1 MRLFSKSF
9 RTALAISGALII
21 SVSAFALRPGQTL
34 DQAATDAEITRL
46 TSKILE
52 KSQFAHHPLDDEL
65 AGKFLD
71 RYLDTLDGQH
81 MLFLQSDVDE
91 FARFKSTLAQATRR
105 DGDSSPARVIFAR
118 YLERLDQRAAYVAQ
132 LLRTEHF
139 DFSNDERYSYD
150 RKNAPRPAN
159 LTAAQQLWRQHLRSE
174 YLQEKLSGKKEGEIA
189 QILTRRAERQVQT
202 MRKLD
207 DQTIL
212 GSYLN
217 ALAHVYDPHSD
228 YMGHEE
234 MQSFGALMNLSLVGI
249 GASLQSD
256 DGYCKIREIVPGG
269 PAARSGQLKIGD
281 RIVGVAQENGE
292 LTDLVDMPLPQAVE
306 LIRGKKGTTVRLT
319 IIPAGAADDA
329 TRKTVSIVRDEI
341 KLEDQQAKARIVDFP
356 GREGRHSA
364 HRRDRFAWILRRRAG
379 QFRTVCD
386 ERCRASFEKA
396 ETGKRHR
403 NHP

>member
-1 MRLFSKSF
+1 MKIFSQSL
-9 RTALAISGALII
+9 RSALAISSALII
-21 SVSAFALRPGQTL
+21 SVSAFALQPADRL

-71 RYLDTLDGQH
+71 RYLDALDGQH

-118 YLERLDQRAAYVAQ
+118 YLERLGQRAAYVSQ

-139 DFSNDERYSYD
+139 DFRTDECYSYD
-150 RKNAPRPAN
+150 RKNAPRPSD
-159 LTAAQQLWRQHLRSE
+159 LTAAQQLWRQHLRFE
-174 YLQEKLSGKKEGEIA
+174 YLQEKLNGKKEQEIA

-212 GSYLN
+212 ESYLN

-269 PAARSGQLKIGD
+269 PAARSGEFKVGD

-292 LTDLVDMPLPQAVE
+292 TTDLIDMPLAQAV
-306 LIRGKKGTTVRLT
+306 
-319 IIPAGAADDA
+319 
-329 TRKTVSIVRDEI
+329 
-341 KLEDQQAKARIVDFP
+341 
-356 GREGRHSA
+356 
-364 HRRDRFAWILRRRAG
+364 
-379 QFRTVCD
+379 
-386 ERCRASFEKA
+386 
-396 ETGKRHR
+396 
-403 NHP
+403 